1 MNKAMLTLYGI
12 SNCDTIKKTRK
23 LLEEIGIEYQFHDY
37 KKLGCPTALVML
49 FLENF
54 SHGELINT
62 RGTTWRKLDNSV
74 KDNLT
79 EESAIELMSDNSSMI
94 KRPLIHTGSKW
105 LIGFDEPQL
114 RSLSS
119 WSTAWTTVALLRA
132 LRFWAMGHWTL
143 NTQILNIKLI

>member
-37 KKLGCPTALVML
+37 KKLGCPTALVRL

-119 WSTAWTTVALLRA
+119 
-132 LRFWAMGHWTL
+132 
-143 NTQILNIKLI
+143 